1 MANQGA
7 RHATGA
13 ELGQAGGGS
22 PPRAPPNVKPS
33 VSGTAPT
40 PPAQQLSRGSAPN
53 GKPLPGSSPGRG
65 ISIAALRL
73 RVGVL
78 RPAHGDPAGLTKR
91 LRSGGTSCSA
101 WALDFAAMLP

>member
-33 VSGTAPT
+33 SFGHRSD
-40 PPAQQLSRGSAPN
+40 PA
-53 GKPLPGSSPGRG
+53 
-65 ISIAALRL
+65 
-73 RVGVL
+73 
-78 RPAHGDPAGLTKR
+78 RPAAV
-91 LRSGGTSCSA
+91 
-101 WALDFAAMLP
+101 ALDVAAMLPITLRPMSDRWFRQDSRGLGQKRPQGRRMRHVPSPPGQALGERWMCSRQESGTSET